1 MNSHLKK
8 RALYQEFL
16 LKGKKMHFRV
26 VRFVFLIVK
35 ILQNLDEWERMTI
48 ADALEEVIFQA
59 GEEVVKQGDQGNKF
73 YMIIQGQADVT
84 QHVSLD
90 EEEKLV
96 GTLGPR

>member
-8 RALYQEFL
+8 RDLYQEFL
-16 LKGKKMHFRV
+16 LKGR
-26 VRFVFLIVK
+26 RFFDLLTPTLLSVK
-35 ILQNLDEWERMTI
+35 ILQNLDEWERLTI
-48 ADALEEVIFQA
+48 ADALEEVIFQS

-84 QHVSLD
+84 QHVALD

>member
-1 MNSHLKK
+1 M
-8 RALYQEFL
+8 R
-16 LKGKKMHFRV
+16 KGIFRGNYCIG
-26 VRFVFLIVK
+26 LVK